1 MKTQIVSL
9 SLPHVLVK
17 TADTFSKSRGISRS
31 DLFRSAITR
40 YLDGERW
47 RSIQGKVRNQV
58 KGRLVQ
64 SEADIERLVDSIRR

>member
-9 SLPHVLVK
+9 SLPRVLVK
-17 TADTFSKSRGISRS
+17 TVDTFSESLGVSRS

-40 YLDGERW
+40 YLEGERW
-47 RSIQGKVRNQV
+47 RNIQGKVRNQL